1 MVSKIVK
8 LAMKAGVGLNGITG
22 SQTMLRLTRTI
33 KKIIPSFPLW
43 SNQLA
48 VSRKLN
54 IAEQNFERGRE
65 TVVYFSTCI
74 SRVIGEPR
82 KSDKGVMQTLIDVSA
97 KAKINVIIPAGI
109 EHYCCGQI
117 FSSKGFTSAFSY
129 SANKTIYK
137 LWQATD
143 GGSFPVVLDIS
154 SCTQTLLNC
163 RKLLSSENKVRFD
176 TLKIIDSI
184 EYIADYLLPELKI
197 IKKKGSII
205 LHPVCSIQKMD
216 GVQLKF
222 NKIAAHFAEQV
233 TQPLFAGCCG
243 MAGDRG
249 FLFPELTRSATF
261 CEAQEAN
268 NSYYDGYY
276 SSSKTCEIAM
286 SEAVGKN
293 YHSIL
298 NLVDETT

>member
-1 MVSKIVK
+1 
-8 LAMKAGVGLNGITG
+8 
-22 SQTMLRLTRTI
+22 
-33 KKIIPSFPLW
+33 
-43 SNQLA
+43 
-48 VSRKLN
+48 
-54 IAEQNFERGRE
+54 
-65 TVVYFSTCI
+65 
-74 SRVIGEPR
+74 
-82 KSDKGVMQTLIDVSA
+82 
-97 KAKINVIIPAGI
+97 
-109 EHYCCGQI
+109 
-117 FSSKGFTSAFSY
+117 
-129 SANKTIYK
+129 
-137 LWQATD
+137 
-143 GGSFPVVLDIS
+143 
-154 SCTQTLLNC
+154 
-163 RKLLSSENKVRFD
+163 
-176 TLKIIDSI
+176 
-184 EYIADYLLPELKI
+184 
-197 IKKKGSII
+197 
-205 LHPVCSIQKMD
+205 MD